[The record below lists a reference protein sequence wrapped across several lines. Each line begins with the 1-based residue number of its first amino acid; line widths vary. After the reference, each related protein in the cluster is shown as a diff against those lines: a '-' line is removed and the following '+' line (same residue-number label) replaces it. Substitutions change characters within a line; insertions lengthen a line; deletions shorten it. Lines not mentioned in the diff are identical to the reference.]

1 MNKLSEFGKGF
12 SQKGLKILLAIIIA
26 IGVIVRFAD
35 LGEKVYTVDEIIG
48 LLRLS
53 GYTDEAFIE
62 QVYVGKV
69 LTAQEILSYQKP
81 NPRKTLKDA
90 INALSTNPEHPPL
103 YYVTARFWMQ
113 MFNTPVGS
121 RTLAVIVGILIL
133 PCIYWLCLELFQ
145 SSVVGWM
152 AVSLVAISPIHITLA
167 QEARQYSFWTVA
179 TLVSSSLLLRTLR
192 LQTLKSWGFYTLS
205 LIFGIYCHL
214 FFIWVIVTHG
224 LYVWLIESL
233 RFSQAV
239 RRYLISVVLTF
250 IGFLPWLWVILTQ
263 LSRTKQRTSWVSS
276 YKATFLE
283 RLEFWLHNSSLIF
296 VDFNQEV
303 DWTNPIPYI
312 TLLLLSYATY
322 YLCRHTSKRVWLFVL
337 LLMSVTAISQVLPDM
352 LFNGRRSML
361 YRYLLPSY
369 LGIEL
374 AVAYLL
380 AATSFGIAQQAKR
393 RWIWRTIA
401 VCVVSFGVL
410 SSFLIAQAKD
420 WDKGSGS
427 LNLDVAS
434 ILNRS
439 HQPLAI
445 ADANYRILLS
455 LVHLVNPS
463 VEFQIFQ
470 SEDSHKKQPTFT
482 IPKLADRTNRDLFVY
497 FSSKEFV
504 AATEKVY
511 GVPLEVVVDE
521 SRWFPGIKCLY
532 KVPK

>member
-1 MNKLSEFGKGF
+1 
-12 SQKGLKILLAIIIA
+12 
-26 IGVIVRFAD
+26 
-35 LGEKVYTVDEIIG
+35 
-48 LLRLS
+48 
-53 GYTDEAFIE
+53 
-62 QVYVGKV
+62 
-69 LTAQEILSYQKP
+69 
-81 NPRKTLKDA
+81 
-90 INALSTNPEHPPL
+90 
-103 YYVTARFWMQ
+103 
-113 MFNTPVGS
+113 
-121 RTLAVIVGILIL
+121 
-133 PCIYWLCLELFQ
+133 
-145 SSVVGWM
+145 
-152 AVSLVAISPIHITLA
+152 
-167 QEARQYSFWTVA
+167 
-179 TLVSSSLLLRTLR
+179 
-192 LQTLKSWGFYTLS
+192 
-205 LIFGIYCHL
+205 
-214 FFIWVIVTHG
+214 
-224 LYVWLIESL
+224 
-233 RFSQAV
+233 
-239 RRYLISVVLTF
+239 
-250 IGFLPWLWVILTQ
+250 VILTQ

-312 TLLLLSYATY
+312 TLFLLSYATY

-337 LLMSVTAISQVLPDM
+337 LLMSVTAISQVLPDL